1 MKRAIFIAPHHD
13 DEILGC
19 GGTILRKKNDGFK
32 TSLIF
37 VTNMFKNN
45 ANIKKKNKI
54 LVSLKKQLKL
64 NEINELNY
72 ESTSLSDLSIKRP
85 CN

>member
-37 VTNMFKNN
+37 VTNMFK
-45 ANIKKKNKI
+45 K
-54 LVSLKKQLKL
+54 
-64 NEINELNY
+64 
-72 ESTSLSDLSIKRP
+72 
-85 CN
+85 